1 MDERNKE
8 MTLRQAMLS
17 GAERGKERAPF
28 FLLLLYYLYDYYIT
42 VTLLSFKER
51 AESQD

>member
-1 MDERNKE
+1 MGERNKE

-28 FLLLLYYLYDYYIT
+28 FLLLYYLYDYYIT
-42 VTLLSFKER
+42 VTLLSYKEK